1 MIRNYDVVF
10 FAASIN
16 DAEMNR
22 RFAES
27 LKLDYAIL
35 SDPGKQVAR
44 AYGVLK
50 GKRRHAAR
58 HTIYI
63 GVDGKVLYI
72 DKKVKPWTA
81 GVDMVRRLEALGF
94 RQRKK
99 GSRGEPSIRRS
110 GTQG

>member
-1 MIRNYDVVF
+1 
-10 FAASIN
+10 
-16 DAEMNR
+16 MNK

-27 LKLDYAIL
+27 LKLDYPIL
-35 SDPGKQVAR
+35 SDPGKEVAR

-50 GKRRHAAR
+50 GTRRHAAR

-94 RQRKK
+94 RKRNEGKGGGPSTAPSGVQR
-99 GSRGEPSIRRS
+99 
-110 GTQG
+110 